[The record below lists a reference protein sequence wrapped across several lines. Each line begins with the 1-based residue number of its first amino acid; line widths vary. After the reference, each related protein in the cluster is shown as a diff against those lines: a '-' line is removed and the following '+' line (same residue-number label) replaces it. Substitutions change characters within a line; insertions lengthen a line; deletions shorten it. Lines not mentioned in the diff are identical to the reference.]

1 MIGNGEKE
9 KLIEKVLKNKSSVER
24 WKKCRVLIID
34 EISML
39 DKRLFETLEELA
51 RRIKE
56 TDIVFGDIQIIVV
69 GDFMQLPPVKKDKH
83 AQVFCFESQLW
94 DILGFREE
102 GGTIHLNTVV
112 RQTDSE
118 FVKYLNQVRVGLL
131 SVEFQNRLNS
141 CLTTK
146 KAIPSNGIIPTK
158 LYAVNKEVD
167 AENSQRLEE
176 LPGEKILLE
185 ALDKWKIPPAKE
197 SMKTFLRTMIENII
211 PEKIEMKVGAQV
223 MLLRNRSRMTYGG
236 VMKYTGP
243 SLVNGSRGKI
253 IGFSESIVRP
263 GSMVP
268 TVLFDNGLVTTIG
281 PVEYEYKSPDGEGII
296 VRSQIPLKLAW

>member
-1 MIGNGEKE
+1 M
-9 KLIEKVLKNKSSVER
+9 ER
-24 WKKCRVLIID
+24 WKQCKVLVID

-39 DKRLFETLEELA
+39 DKKLFETVEEVA
-51 RRIKE
+51 RRVKG

-69 GDFMQLPPVKKDKH
+69 GDFMQLPPVMKDKNE
-83 AQVFCFESQLW
+83 QVFCFESQLW
-94 DILGFREE
+94 DILGFKEE

-118 FVKYLNQVRVGLL
+118 FIKYLNQVRIGVL
-131 SVEFQNRLNS
+131 SAEFQARLNS
-141 CLTTK
+141 CLVTNK
-146 KAIPSNGIIPTK
+146 EVPSNGIIPTK
-158 LYAVNKEVD
+158 LYAINKEVD

-176 LPGEKILLE
+176 LPSEKVVLE
-185 ALDKWKIPPAKE
+185 AMDKWKIIPTKE
-197 SMKTFLRTMIENII
+197 NMKTFLRTMIQNII

-236 VMKYTGP
+236 VVKYTGP

-253 IGFSESIVRP
+253 VGFTESIVRP

-281 PVEYEYKSPDGEGII
+281 PVEYEYKSPDGDGII
-296 VRSQIPLKLAW
+296 VRMQIPLKLAW